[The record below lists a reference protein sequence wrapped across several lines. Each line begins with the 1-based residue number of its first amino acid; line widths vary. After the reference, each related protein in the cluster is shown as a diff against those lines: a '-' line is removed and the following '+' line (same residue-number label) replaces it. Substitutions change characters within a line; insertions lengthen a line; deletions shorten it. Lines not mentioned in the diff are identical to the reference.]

1 MHVILLFII
10 LLSLLYINPPP
21 AKYNVSDRGP
31 PPMNEMKMKP
41 ILKLLLLFLMAGTV
55 FMFILPAAAE
65 SAVSAVQAETARP
78 SVNGKLHVQ
87 GQVLADF
94 PVHPSG
100 SGCDRSSGQSYTAGS
115 GGDRFRRIPGHV

>member
-1 MHVILLFII
+1 
-10 LLSLLYINPPP
+10 
-21 AKYNVSDRGP
+21 
-31 PPMNEMKMKP
+31 MNEMKMKP
-41 ILKLLLLFLMAGTV
+41 ILKLLLLFLMADTV

-65 SAVSAVQAETARP
+65 SAVSAVQAETASP

-87 GQVLADF
+87 RQVLADF